1 MTKNYLRRTYGSATS
16 VIRLVGAPT
25 KMIAAAFVI
34 KTALYWVISSEWH
47 SEKVLVAEEVVVH
60 SEREL
65 FSSSSS
71 VFPGPGTRESA
82 ATTSETLVTFQTY
95 PRLEGNCR
103 AGKAA
108 RRTCPKIRNTEWIG
122 IT

>member
-34 KTALYWVISSEWH
+34 KTALYWVISSEWQ

-60 SEREL
+60 SE
-65 FSSSSS
+65 SSS

-95 PRLEGNCR
+95 PR
-103 AGKAA
+103 
-108 RRTCPKIRNTEWIG
+108 
-122 IT
+122 

>member
-34 KTALYWVISSEWH
+34 KTALYWVISSEWQ
-47 SEKVLVAEEVVVH
+47 SVLVAEEVPVH
-60 SEREL
+60 SE
-65 FSSSSS
+65 SSS

-95 PRLEGNCR
+95 PR
-103 AGKAA
+103 
-108 RRTCPKIRNTEWIG
+108 
-122 IT
+122 

>member
-34 KTALYWVISSEWH
+34 NTALYWVISSEWQ
-47 SEKVLVAEEVVVH
+47 SEKVLVAKEVVVH

-65 FSSSSS
+65 FSSSS
-71 VFPGPGTRESA
+71 VFPGPGMGESA
-82 ATTSETLVTFQTY
+82 ATTSETVVTFQTY
-95 PRLEGNCR
+95 PR
-103 AGKAA
+103 
-108 RRTCPKIRNTEWIG
+108 
-122 IT
+122 

>member
-34 KTALYWVISSEWH
+34 KTALYWVISSEWQ

-65 FSSSSS
+65 FSSS

-95 PRLEGNCR
+95 PR
-103 AGKAA
+103 
-108 RRTCPKIRNTEWIG
+108 
-122 IT
+122 